1 MPVSVPPSPPP
12 RPRMRPPRPWV
23 PDDPPETV
31 LPAWM
36 YACREPHPPHRV
48 VRPDAPPPSEPVRPR
63 RSRGRHARH
72 RRVRECS
79 AEQRELIVLAA
90 LLGALL
96 GGYACLA
103 VTVSVCPL

>member
-48 VRPDAPPPSEPVRPR
+48 VRPDAPRR
-63 RSRGRHARH
+63 RSRSGRGGPAAGTPGTG
-72 RRVRECS
+72 VSES
-79 AEQRELIVLAA
+79 ALQSS
-90 LLGALL
+90 G
-96 GGYACLA
+96 
-103 VTVSVCPL
+103 S